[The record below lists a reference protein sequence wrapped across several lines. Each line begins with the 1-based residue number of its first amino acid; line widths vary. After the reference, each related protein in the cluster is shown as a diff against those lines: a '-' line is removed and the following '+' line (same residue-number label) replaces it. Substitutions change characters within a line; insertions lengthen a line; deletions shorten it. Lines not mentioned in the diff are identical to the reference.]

1 MARVGKTR
9 NTSGLLRNET
19 RLSNPSVVFG
29 KANPAGTIGQM
40 WCPLL
45 NHLARES
52 LWMQHW
58 LCQPPEPPAE
68 RCPCCQCWAS
78 VESGGPCPQHMYR
91 GVFFLVLCLLQTFGV
106 SEISVLKNHHHQK
119 TAGSLL
125 LPKLPVVL
133 ARYSVCCRDP
143 WPCSVCGIALQ
154 LLLTVNF

>member
-106 SEISVLKNHHHQK
+106 SKFSK
-119 TAGSLL
+119 TTTTKKQQAACFCLSYQWCWQDIQCAAGT
-125 LPKLPVVL
+125 PGL
-133 ARYSVCCRDP
+133 AQCVGL
-143 WPCSVCGIALQ
+143 PCSSCSR
-154 LLLTVNF
+154 